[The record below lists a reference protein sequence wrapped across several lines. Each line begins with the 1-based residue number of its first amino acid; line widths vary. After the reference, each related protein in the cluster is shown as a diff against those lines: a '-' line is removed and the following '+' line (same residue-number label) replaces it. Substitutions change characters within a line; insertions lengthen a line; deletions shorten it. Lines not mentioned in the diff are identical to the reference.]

1 MQTVKERIRQR
12 RLQMLV
18 HSYIY
23 YKLDNN
29 IIDDATWSRW
39 AKELQQLQVN
49 YPEDSKEVE
58 WAEAFEGWDG
68 SSGAFLPLD
77 NEWVKLTAIKI
88 LEIHNSTHAQA
99 KPKKQTKPKTNSL
112 SLF

>member
-1 MQTVKERIRQR
+1 MPRLWQIMNIKSKIKQR

-23 YKLDNN
+23 YKLDKN
-29 IIDDATWSRW
+29 IVDDATWSRW
-39 AKELQQLQVN
+39 AKELQQLQDK
-49 YPEDSKEVE
+49 YPDESKEVE

-77 NEWVKLTAIKI
+77 DEWVRQKAMKI
-88 LEIHNSTHAQA
+88 LEIHDRIKK
-99 KPKKQTKPKTNSL
+99 KPVKKQNTLK
-112 SLF
+112 LF

>member
-1 MQTVKERIRQR
+1 MQTIKERIRQR

-49 YPEDSKEVE
+49 YPKDAKEVE
-58 WAEAFEGWDG
+58 LAEAFEGWDG

-77 NEWVKLTAIKI
+77 DEWVKLTAIKI
-88 LEIHNSTHAQA
+88 LEIHHAQA